1 MNSKDAL
8 DNLHRC
14 ALAYQ
19 ASNKNEWITHCRK
32 VRNIVDK
39 DLDRLEKLEKVI
51 EILKRICIFEFEEE
65 TIYQQD
71 EWSDCYIIY
80 ITQFNNGFNKEEYDL
95 LREVFKN
102 G

>member
-1 MNSKDAL
+1 MTSKDAL

-14 ALAYQ
+14 ALAYRTN
-19 ASNKNEWITHCRK
+19 NKDEWIKHCRK
-32 VRNIVDK
+32 VRNIVDE

-51 EILKRICIFEFEEE
+51 EILKRICLFEFEEE

-71 EWSDCYIIY
+71 EWADCYVIY

-95 LREVFKN
+95 LKEVLEN
-102 G
+102 D